1 MVLMRLDR
9 IQKIPLKKQRGS
21 MLVIAL
27 FVIIIMALLGL
38 TMVRLLSASA
48 DAVIHEVY
56 GVRALNAAQSSL
68 EISIQRAFPATQDG
82 ASVCSASSFLFT
94 NTQGL
99 ENCSAFTSCT
109 LITGFEDETVSYYRF
124 ESTGLCSQGK
134 VTASRTVA
142 VDAILE

>member
-1 MVLMRLDR
+1 MRR
-9 IQKIPLKKQRGS
+9 NQTSIPQCKKQQGS

-68 EISIQRAFPATQDG
+68 EISIRQAFPATQDG
-82 ASVCSASSFLFT
+82 ASVCTSSSYTFNAIPGLQNCTASAT
-94 NTQGL
+94 
-99 ENCSAFTSCT
+99 CT
-109 LITGFEDETVSYYRF
+109 LITGFEDETIEYYRF
-124 ESTGLCSQGK
+124 QSTGFCSAGK

>member
-1 MVLMRLDR
+1 M
-9 IQKIPLKKQRGS
+9 
-21 MLVIAL
+21 IAL

-48 DAVIHEVY
+48 DAVTHEVY

-68 EISIQRAFPATQDG
+68 EMSIRQAFPATQDG
-82 ASVCSASSFLFT
+82 ASVCTISSYTFASIP
-94 NTQGL
+94 GL
-99 ENCSAFTSCT
+99 QNCSASTSCT
-109 LITGFEDETVSYYRF
+109 LITGFEDETINYYRF
-124 ESTGLCSQGK
+124 QSTGLCSEGK

>member
-1 MVLMRLDR
+1 MRLSHGYLARSLDS
-9 IQKIPLKKQRGS
+9 QRGS
-21 MLVIAL
+21 MLVISL

-56 GVRALNAAQSSL
+56 GARALQAAQSSL
-68 EISIQRAFPATQDG
+68 ELTIKKAFPLTQDG
-82 ASVCSASSFLFT
+82 ASVCST
-94 NTQGL
+94 NTKSFANTPGL
-99 ENCSAFTSCT
+99 QRCLTISSCSLT
-109 LITGFEDETVSYYRF
+109 TGFVDETTQYYRF
-124 ESTGLCSQGK
+124 QSIGICTAGK